1 MPRQILMESQNDPD
15 PDVNL
20 VTGSDVNNV
29 FISHRRNELAGKT
42 ADAYTS

>member
-1 MPRQILMESQNDPD
+1 MPRQILMELQNDPD

-29 FISHRRNELAGKT
+29 LMLHRRNELAGKT
-42 ADAYTS
+42 ADACTS